1 MGFVILISIIVP
13 VYNTEKYIEQC
24 IHSLVNQTY
33 QDIEIIVVNDGSS
46 DNSEN
51 IIKTLQNTD
60 NRIHLITQENQG
72 LSGARNTGLSA
83 SHGQYIMFVDSDDW
97 LDKNACYKLLQVAE
111 KNYSDVVLFPYKREY
126 PNNSKE
132 TCLFYNDFRFVDD
145 SFIKLRRRFV
155 GLTNEELARPEII
168 DNIVTAWGK
177 LYKRSVIQ
185 GIHFVNTKDIGT
197 EDLLYN
203 VQLFWNV
210 KSAFYLSDVFYHYRK
225 DDMSSLTH
233 CYKED
238 LVYRWQNLYGL
249 IEKELNEHQVTPDFY
264 EALSNRICFGLIGLG
279 LNLAED
285 RGMKHSEKVR
295 ELRKILSMEHYR
307 NALNKLPIHHLSAKW
322 RPFFFYAKHRQANS
336 MLAMLSIMNRIRKN

>member
-97 LDKNACYKLLQVAE
+97 L
-111 KNYSDVVLFPYKREY
+111 PYKREY
-126 PNNSKE
+126 SNNSKE
-132 TCLFYNDFRFVDD
+132 TCLFNDDYRFVDD
-145 SFIKLRRRFV
+145 SVIKLRRRFV
-155 GLTNEELARPEII
+155 GLTNKELAHPEII

-177 LYKRSVIQ
+177 LYRQSVIQ
-185 GIHFVNTKDIGT
+185 GIHFVDTKDIGT

-210 KSAFYLSDVFYHYRK
+210 KSAFYLSHVFYHYRK
-225 DDMSSLTH
+225 DDLSSLSH
-233 CYKED
+233 SYKKD
-238 LVYRWQNLYGL
+238 LVYRWQYLYGL
-249 IEKELNEHQVTPDFY
+249 IEKELNEHEVTPDFY

-279 LNLAED
+279 LNLVED
-285 RGMKHSEKVR
+285 KGMKYSEKVC

-307 NALNKLPIHHLSAKW
+307 NALNRLPIHHLPAKW

-336 MLAMLSIMNRIRKN
+336 MLAMLSVMNKIRRN